1 MMDTM
6 DTHAKYLEVL
16 REELIPAQGCTE
28 PIAIAFAG
36 ALATKVLGTFPERLT
51 VACSGNM
58 LSHESEKRAPD
69 LEIYIPPG
77 QRLGKVVFELEG
89 VCKGMS

>member
-36 ALATKVLGTFPERLT
+36 ALATKVLGTFPKRLT

-58 LSHESEKRAPD
+58 IKNAKSVVVPHPSLRSFFMAPVYFPLS
-69 LEIYIPPG
+69 
-77 QRLGKVVFELEG
+77 
-89 VCKGMS
+89 